1 MKCEGI
7 PASGGIGIGTAV
19 LVAEPDLGYGDVV
32 FSGVEAEKARLTG
45 AVDAF
50 IRETSA
56 MAEELRTRVGDKQ
69 AEILSGQAMMISDPY
84 MTSQM
89 NAAIENGV
97 CAEAAA
103 DSVCSM
109 YVELFSSM
117 EDELMRQRA
126 GDVEDLRRRLL
137 CILLGRPRV
146 ELSTIPSGSVLVARD
161 FTPSMTVGLRR
172 ENVAAIVTESG
183 GITSHSAILART
195 MALPAVL
202 SVPNIT
208 DILSGGE
215 TLVVDGSAG
224 TVLVNPDEE
233 VLRDCRARQGEEMAR
248 QADLIRFRARPTH
261 TADGEAVSLCCNIA
275 SPRDVPGVL
284 EHTGEGVGLFR
295 TEFLFMNRA
304 APPSEEEQ
312 FRIYQDAARRLEGRE
327 IIIRTLDIG
336 GDKDIACLDTEPEE
350 NPFLGFRAIR
360 YCLSKPDLFRT
371 QLSAILRASA
381 YGSIRI
387 LLPFVSCVDEIRSA
401 RVLLEETK
409 SCLAQEGVPFNQ
421 DIPLGVM
428 VETPA
433 AVFLADTLAREA
445 DFFSIGTND
454 LTQYT
459 LAADRG
465 NSQVSY
471 LCSYFQPALL
481 RAVRMA
487 ASQAKRAGIPV
498 GMCGEAAGD
507 PLMTPLLLAFG
518 LDELSV
524 SPTAVLP
531 IRQAISRWTR
541 EEARALAD
549 QVMGLSTADEVYACL
564 KANVR

>member
-45 AVDAF
+45 AVAAF

-103 DSVCSM
+103 DSVCGM

-161 FTPSMTVGLRR
+161 FTPSMTAGLRR

-360 YCLSKPDLFRT
+360 YCLSKPDLFKT

-409 SCLAQEGVPFNQ
+409 SRLAQEGVPFNR

-465 NSQVSY
+465 NNQVSY

-498 GMCGEAAGD
+498 GMCGESAGD

-518 LDELSV
+518 LDEFSV